1 MIKDFEDLCVAGTD
15 KEIAVLILKGG
26 YEILRVL

>member
-1 MIKDFEDLCVAGTD
+1 MIKDFEELCVAATD